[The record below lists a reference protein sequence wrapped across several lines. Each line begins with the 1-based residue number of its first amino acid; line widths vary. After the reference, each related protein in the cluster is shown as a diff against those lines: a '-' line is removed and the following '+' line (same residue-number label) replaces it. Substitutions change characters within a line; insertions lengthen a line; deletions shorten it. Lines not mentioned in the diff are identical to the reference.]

1 MRITTFFRKISS
13 KIKSSIY
20 VFKKAEIL
28 ENVLKK
34 EINGEYDHI
43 SLTNSCELYDIMT
56 DSKEIRIAIYLG
68 GALGD
73 YIVYLNFVD
82 ELALSD
88 NISITLFLDRI
99 GFANFVYGKRKNIT
113 IVHDLDNY
121 LFINANKKYDLSLH
135 FDHGITVYHHNLSSI
150 KSKSYDFY
158 IKTCRMLEY
167 VKKNRVD
174 ISEQQLRQLVI
185 FKKAQFSGD
194 NKWSKLSAGGVISD
208 NNKYSCIILNP
219 SCYNVLC
226 KYNLNDKKYITI
238 NYGADKNMG
247 GESQTKVVPSINLEK
262 FIELFKVN
270 YPEYTIVQTGTS
282 NSSKLKNVHL
292 YAFDC
297 SLDETAIIL
306 KNSELHID
314 SEGGLVHLASQLSTK
329 CVVGFGPTP
338 AFYYGYE
345 RNINIVSELCNNC
358 MSVTNDWNLHCPK
371 GQYHPECTYS
381 ITGELIFKK
390 ADEYL
395 KSIDNLEYKIYLE
408 KNNNIKADS
417 IDIQI
422 NNYIKQNP
430 FGKNIA
436 VITKEKSTLLF
447 EMPMSYNRITMYI
460 DLPNEKYDTS
470 SILWQKEMISKKIK
484 LKYGTGINISCIDNT
499 YDFIIFDMITFVEN
513 EYLKFETYFDELLRI
528 AKDDSIL
535 IFYGDNVN
543 YVYTNIL
550 RMSDEQK
557 NKIIM
562 ENNYTD
568 NNLNRFLKIIIRK

>member
-135 FDHGITVYHHNLSSI
+135 FDHGITIYHHNLSSI

-262 FIELFKVN
+262 FIEQFKVN

-329 CVVGFGPTP
+329 CIVGFGPTP

-408 KNNNIKADS
+408 KSDNTKADS

-447 EMPMSYNRITMYI
+447 EMPMSYNRISM
-460 DLPNEKYDTS
+460 
-470 SILWQKEMISKKIK
+470 
-484 LKYGTGINISCIDNT
+484 
-499 YDFIIFDMITFVEN
+499 
-513 EYLKFETYFDELLRI
+513 
-528 AKDDSIL
+528 
-535 IFYGDNVN
+535 
-543 YVYTNIL
+543 
-550 RMSDEQK
+550 
-557 NKIIM
+557 
-562 ENNYTD
+562 
-568 NNLNRFLKIIIRK
+568 

>member
-28 ENVLKK
+28 ENVLIK

-99 GFANFVYGKRKNIT
+99 GFADFVYGKRKNIT

-121 LFINANKKYDLSLH
+121 LFINANKRYDLSLH
-135 FDHGITVYHHNLSSI
+135 FDHGITIYHHNLSSI

-158 IKTCRMLEY
+158 IKTCRILEY

-219 SCYNVLC
+219 SYYNVLC

-329 CVVGFGPTP
+329 CIVGFGPTP

-408 KNNNIKADS
+408 KSDNTKADS

-470 SILWQKEMISKKIK
+470 SALWQKEIRSKKIK
-484 LKYGTGINISCIDNT
+484 LKYGTGINISCMDNT
-499 YDFIIFDMITFVEN
+499 YDFIIFDMITFLEN

>member
-135 FDHGITVYHHNLSSI
+135 FDHGITIYHHNLSSI

-262 FIELFKVN
+262 FIEQFKVN

-329 CVVGFGPTP
+329 CIVGFGPTP

-408 KNNNIKADS
+408 KSDNTKADS

-499 YDFIIFDMITFVEN
+499 YDFIIFDMITFLEN

-550 RMSDEQK
+550 KMSDEQK

-562 ENNYTD
+562 ENNYID

>member
-135 FDHGITVYHHNLSSI
+135 FDHGITIYHHNLSSI

-167 VKKNRVD
+167 VKKNRFD

-329 CVVGFGPTP
+329 CIVGFGPTP

-408 KNNNIKADS
+408 KSDNTKADS
-417 IDIQI
+417 IDTQI

-447 EMPMSYNRITMYI
+447 EMPISYNRITMYI
-460 DLPNEKYDTS
+460 DLPNETS

-499 YDFIIFDMITFVEN
+499 YDFIIFDMITFLEN

>member
-43 SLTNSCELYDIMT
+43 SLTNSCELYDIIT

-135 FDHGITVYHHNLSSI
+135 FDHGITIYHHNLSSI

-262 FIELFKVN
+262 FIEQFKVN

-329 CVVGFGPTP
+329 CIVGFGPTP

-408 KNNNIKADS
+408 KSDNTKADS

-447 EMPMSYNRITMYI
+447 EMPMSYNRITIYI

-499 YDFIIFDMITFVEN
+499 YDFIIFDMITFLEN

-550 RMSDEQK
+550 KMSDEQK

-562 ENNYTD
+562 ENNYID

>member
-99 GFANFVYGKRKNIT
+99 GFADFVYGKRKNIT

-121 LFINANKKYDLSLH
+121 LFINANKRYDLSLH
-135 FDHGITVYHHNLSSI
+135 FDHGITIYHHNLSSI

-219 SCYNVLC
+219 SYYNVLC

-329 CVVGFGPTP
+329 CIVGFGPTP

-345 RNINIVSELCNNC
+345 RNVNIVSELCNNC

-408 KNNNIKADS
+408 KSDNTKADS
-417 IDIQI
+417 IDTQI

-499 YDFIIFDMITFVEN
+499 YDFIIFDMITFLEN

>member
-99 GFANFVYGKRKNIT
+99 GFADFVYGKRKNIT

-121 LFINANKKYDLSLH
+121 LFINANKRYDLSLH
-135 FDHGITVYHHNLSSI
+135 FDHGITIYHHNLSSI

-219 SCYNVLC
+219 SYYNVLC

-329 CVVGFGPTP
+329 CIVGFGPTP

-408 KNNNIKADS
+408 KSDNTKADS
-417 IDIQI
+417 IDTQI

-499 YDFIIFDMITFVEN
+499 YDFIIFDMITFLEN

>member
-43 SLTNSCELYDIMT
+43 SLTNSCELYDIIT

-135 FDHGITVYHHNLSSI
+135 FDHGITIYHHNLSSI

-262 FIELFKVN
+262 FIEQFKVN

-329 CVVGFGPTP
+329 CIVGFGPTP

-408 KNNNIKADS
+408 KSDNTKADS

-499 YDFIIFDMITFVEN
+499 YDFIIFDMITFLEN

-535 IFYGDNVN
+535 IFYDDNVN

-550 RMSDEQK
+550 KMSDEQK

-562 ENNYTD
+562 ENNYID

>member
-43 SLTNSCELYDIMT
+43 SLTNSCELYDIIT

-135 FDHGITVYHHNLSSI
+135 FDHGITIYHHNLSSI

-262 FIELFKVN
+262 FIEQFKVN

-329 CVVGFGPTP
+329 CIVGFGPTP

-408 KNNNIKADS
+408 KSDNTKADS

-499 YDFIIFDMITFVEN
+499 YDFIIFDMITFLEN

-550 RMSDEQK
+550 KMSDEQK

-562 ENNYTD
+562 ENNYID

>member
-135 FDHGITVYHHNLSSI
+135 FDHGITIYHHNLSSI

-329 CVVGFGPTP
+329 CIVGFGPTP

-371 GQYHPECTYS
+371 GQYHQECTYS

-408 KNNNIKADS
+408 KSDNTKADS

-470 SILWQKEMISKKIK
+470 SALWQKEMISKKIK
-484 LKYGTGINISCIDNT
+484 LKYGTGINISCMDNT
-499 YDFIIFDMITFVEN
+499 YDFIIFDMITFLEN